1 MLRWITIGVLSLGL
15 IGTGVWGY
23 TEHQEKNA
31 ILIQSEN
38 TYQRAFH
45 ELSYHMDV
53 LHDTIGTSLAMNS
66 REKLSP
72 QLVEI
77 WRLTSEALSNVGQL
91 PLTLLPFNKTE
102 EFLSNIGDFTY
113 RTAVRDLDEEPLTDK
128 EIQSLKDLYEQ
139 AGEIKDELREVQHV
153 VLDRNLR
160 WMDVQLALA
169 TEDEPG
175 DNTIIDGFKTVEK
188 KVEGYS
194 EANANSSI
202 MGSSLEDHPFKN
214 IKGETLNEKEALQVG
229 KSLFNIE
236 NEEKL
241 NLAKSGDGSDIPLY
255 SISYQNG
262 NKKAYMDMTQ
272 KGGHPLT
279 LLVDR
284 PIGEKKLSL
293 NEGQKKSEQYLRDHN
308 FEQMTLSESREYDHV
323 GVYSFV
329 YEEDDIRIYPDSI
342 EIKVALDQGD
352 ILGVSAKNYFMH
364 HHDRDIPEP
373 NITKEEAKKNV
384 NPNVDIQE
392 ENVAI
397 IENDLGEE
405 VLT

>member
-1 MLRWITIGVLSLGL
+1 
-15 IGTGVWGY
+15 
-23 TEHQEKNA
+23 
-31 ILIQSEN
+31 
-38 TYQRAFH
+38 
-45 ELSYHMDV
+45 
-53 LHDTIGTSLAMNS
+53 
-66 REKLSP
+66 
-72 QLVEI
+72 
-77 WRLTSEALSNVGQL
+77 
-91 PLTLLPFNKTE
+91 
-102 EFLSNIGDFTY
+102 
-113 RTAVRDLDEEPLTDK
+113 
-128 EIQSLKDLYEQ
+128 
-139 AGEIKDELREVQHV
+139 
-153 VLDRNLR
+153 
-160 WMDVQLALA
+160 
-169 TEDEPG
+169 
-175 DNTIIDGFKTVEK
+175 
-188 KVEGYS
+188 
-194 EANANSSI
+194 
-202 MGSSLEDHPFKN
+202 
-214 IKGETLNEKEALQVG
+214 
-229 KSLFNIE
+229 
-236 NEEKL
+236 
-241 NLAKSGDGSDIPLY
+241 PLY

-373 NITKEEAKKNV
+373 NITKEEDDIRIYPDSIEIKVALDQGDILGVSAKNYFMHHHDRDIPEPNITKEEAKKNV

-405 VLT
+405 VLTYEFIGVLDQDTYRIFINADHGQEEQVEKLGGTETNYAGS